1 MSSSARKTRSPLP
14 LLAGA
19 SGLLLLGY
27 LVHRAGPA
35 KLLASIATLR
45 WGLVLVLL
53 WGGVAHIAKAWAWR
67 LTLLEDKRHVSFA
80 RLLGLRLASE
90 AVGQLGGLA
99 QLFGEGLR
107 VSLLGPAMPLS
118 TGIASVTID
127 RVFFVLSA
135 AVVSVIGLLSV
146 LIALPL
152 PHTLA
157 PYASVSALIL
167 LGVILLSAI
176 AIAKRWPV
184 LSWVAQTLARIPYC
198 RTRIERE
205 RALIHSVE
213 NALLDFYHR
222 TPGTFWA
229 SFLLNLACHAAAV
242 FEVYLI
248 LWLMGAKLSLFG
260 ALAIEAL
267 TELVNIAGTFNPGN
281 IGTYEGGNMLIAKM
295 FGLTGA
301 AGLTLAF
308 IRRLRALFWAA
319 VGILCLV
326 IFSKRTKQS
335 SNTASG
341 EDIVYIESEPI
352 SSKEPSTPIRLQ
364 RRSHL
369 AVVLAN
375 NLGTI
380 GFASPLPQVGA
391 VPILLRCIL
400 SAAKAGAARIVV
412 VVDRAKGPRIRQD
425 LLKTGR
431 VPGNVE
437 WCGWIS
443 GEDSLPSL
451 IGQLA
456 SEIDGHL
463 VLIAGDGIYHPSLH
477 KRTAEWDRGADALTL
492 VTGCDVVGMCS
503 LSREASIDLGIHNP
517 TTAGSLEDI
526 EHWITKTHT
535 VESEAVADEQW
546 QHVVNEQQRVLAER
560 KLDSW
565 LVKPTDGIFARMNR
579 RISIPISRWIIPFPI
594 TPNLVSLFT
603 LGVSF
608 AAGAFLALGGYWH
621 MLTGAVLSWFSSVL
635 DGCDGEVARLKLQES
650 AFGCWLE
657 TVCDNLYYLF
667 VFGGMTIGLVRS
679 SGNRSYLVWGG
690 LLLFGAIM
698 SFLMT
703 GIQRRQMTNGQPEQY
718 LQQWHKKADSRSSN
732 PLLYLGRHTE
742 FIIRRCFLPYVILFF
757 AFCSVMNWFLVGATI
772 GANIVWIVTL
782 YSYLSFTPT
791 RPTVLQRPVVSTLTD
806 GIDFH
811 HSLEQLQSKCDYA
824 GDPYR

>member
-1 MSSSARKTRSPLP
+1 MSSSASKTQSPLP
-14 LLAGA
+14 LVAGA
-19 SGLLLLGY
+19 SGLFLLAY
-27 LVHRAGPA
+27 IVHRAGPA
-35 KLLASIATLR
+35 KLLASITTLG
-45 WGLVLVLL
+45 WGLGLVLL
-53 WGGVAHIAKAWAWR
+53 WGGVAHVVKAWAWR

-135 AVVSVIGLLSV
+135 AVVSVIGLLSA

-152 PHTLA
+152 PHTFA
-157 PYASVSALIL
+157 RYASVSALIL
-167 LGVILLSAI
+167 LGVILLSAV

-184 LSWVAQTLARIPYC
+184 LSWGAQTLARIPYC
-198 RTRIERE
+198 RTWIERE

-222 TPGTFWA
+222 TPGAFWA
-229 SFLLNLACHAAAV
+229 SFLLNLGCHAAAI
-242 FEVYLI
+242 FEIYLV

-260 ALAIEAL
+260 ALAIEGL
-267 TELVNIAGTFNPGN
+267 TKLVNIAGTINPGN
-281 IGTYEGGNMLIAKM
+281 IGTYEGGNMLIAKI

-319 VGILCLV
+319 VGILCLF

-335 SNTASG
+335 SRSANR
-341 EDIVYIESEPI
+341 EDIVHIGTEPL
-352 SSKEPSTPIRLQ
+352 SSKELPTAIRWQ
-364 RRSHL
+364 RPSHL

-375 NLGTI
+375 KLGTI
-380 GFASPLPQVGA
+380 GFSSPLPQVGA
-391 VPILLRCIL
+391 VPILLRSIL

-412 VVDRAKGPRIRQD
+412 VIDRAKGPRIRQD

-431 VPGNVE
+431 VPNNVE
-437 WCGWIS
+437 WCGWVS

-456 SEIDGHL
+456 SEIDGNI
-463 VLIAGDGIYHPSLH
+463 VLIAGDRVYHPSLH
-477 KRTAEWDRGADALTL
+477 KRAVEWDGGADVLTL
-492 VTGCDVVGMCS
+492 MTGSDVVGMCS
-503 LSREASIDLGIHNP
+503 LSREASIDLAIHNP

-526 EHWITKTHT
+526 EYWMSKTHA
-535 VESEAVADEQW
+535 VECEAVADEQW
-546 QHVVNEQQRVLAER
+546 QRVLNEQQLVVAEQ

-579 RISIPISRWIIPFPI
+579 RISIPISRRIIPFPI
-594 TPNLVSLFT
+594 TPNMVSLFT

-608 AAGAFLALGGYWH
+608 AAGVFLALGGYWN
-621 MLTGAVLSWFSSVL
+621 MLTGAVLSWLSSVL

-667 VFGGMTIGLVRS
+667 IFSGMTIGLVRS

-690 LLLFGAIM
+690 LLLFGAMM

-703 GIQRRQMTNGQPEQY
+703 TFQRHQMTNGQPEQY
-718 LQQWHKKADSRSSN
+718 LQEWHKKADSRSSN

-742 FIIRRCFLPYVILFF
+742 FIIRRCFLPYLILFF
-757 AFCSVMNWFLVGATI
+757 ALFDIINWLLIGATA
-772 GANIVWIVTL
+772 GANIVWIIAL
-782 YSYLSFTPT
+782 YSCVTFTDS
-791 RPTVLQRPVVSTLTD
+791 RAATVPSPLV
-806 GIDFH
+806 
-811 HSLEQLQSKCDYA
+811 
-824 GDPYR
+824 